1 MTERKSKIE
10 YFIPPELRFL
20 TRKVK
25 PFVKGVNTGIAQLA
39 GMPVDLINISPVLLD
54 YVIPGDQGLKPLSNK
69 PFGGAQTFKDLMA
82 AGNIDTYKDLQSMP
96 KDEYGAG
103 VAGMLSG
110 EALASL
116 IPLKKAA
123 DVLMAGK
130 KTKKYELPAPS
141 AGNVDLS
148 KRDFLKK
155 APLAVAATAMVPPV
169 LKDVGNII
177 STPGVAKVGKKVLPS
192 SAIIA
197 KSRVLA
203 SELSDFMI
211 ESLFKKTKTAEK
223 LSTKQLKLKTA
234 EYNKTLSDFLKGKKY
249 EDLIKLSKND
259 LADLYNQK
267 NFSAFEG
274 AGDPLR
280 SKEYGPL
287 LDKVF
292 KDRGIGLD
300 SQGNYKKLIR
310 NEGDPP
316 PKNYLEGDNFDEL
329 MTIFEK
335 KDKRFAD
342 GGVAGLSDQ
351 ARDMFKG
358 PKGIGAYESFMI
370 G

>member
-1 MTERKSKIE
+1 MKEKKYNIE

-54 YVIPGDQGLKPLSNK
+54 YIIPGDQGLKPFLKK
-69 PFGGAQTFKDLMA
+69 PVGGSQTFKDLMD
-82 AGNIDTYKDLQSMP
+82 AGNIDTYEDLQSIP

-110 EALASL
+110 EALLSL
-116 IPLKKAA
+116 FPISQLVKGLPKGSKTISSKQEAPVV
-123 DVLMAGK
+123 DV
-130 KTKKYELPAPS
+130 
-141 AGNVDLS
+141 S

-169 LKDVGNII
+169 LKEIGEVIPASG
-177 STPGVAKVGKKVLPS
+177 GAKVAKKVLPS

-197 KSRVLA
+197 KSRALA

-370 G
+370 R

>member
-1 MTERKSKIE
+1 MTDLFTERDKK
-10 YFIPPELRFL
+10 
-20 TRKVK
+20 KAK
-25 PFVKGVNTGIAQLA
+25 AFVKGANTGIANLL
-39 GMPVDLINISPVLLD
+39 GFPVDMVNYAPVLLNLL
-54 YVIPGDQGLKPLSNK
+54 PGKQGMK
-69 PFGGAQTFKDLMA
+69 PFSENPVGGSQMFKDLMA
-82 AGNIDTYKDLQSMP
+82 EGNVGTYKDLESIP
-96 KDEYGAG
+96 KDEYAAG
-103 VAGMLSG
+103 VTGMLSS
-110 EALASL
+110 EALLSLVPISQLVKGLPKGSKTIASKQEA
-116 IPLKKAA
+116 PVV
-123 DVLMAGK
+123 DV
-130 KTKKYELPAPS
+130 
-141 AGNVDLS
+141 S

-155 APLAVAATAMVPPV
+155 APLAVAATTMVPPV
-169 LKDVGNII
+169 LKDVGDII
-177 STPGVAKVGKKVLPS
+177 STPGVAKVGKTVLPS

-197 KSRVLA
+197 KSRALA

-211 ESLFKKTKTAEK
+211 ESLFKKTKKAK
-223 LSTKQLKLKTA
+223 RLSDKQLDLKTA
-234 EYNKTLSDFLKGKKY
+234 EYNKTLSEFLKGKKY

-267 NFSAFEG
+267 NFSAHKG

-300 SQGNYKKLIR
+300 SQGNYKKLII

-358 PKGIGAYESFMI
+358 PKGIGAYQPFML

>member
-1 MTERKSKIE
+1 MKEKKSNIE

-25 PFVKGVNTGIAQLA
+25 PFVKGVNTGIAELV

-54 YVIPGDQGLKPLSNK
+54 KVIPGDQGLKPFLKK
-69 PFGGAQTFKDLMA
+69 PVGGSQMFKGLMA
-82 AGNIDTYKDLQSMP
+82 AGNIDTYKDLQSIP

-110 EALASL
+110 EALLSL
-116 IPLKKAA
+116 FPISQLVKGLPKGSKTISSKQEAPVV
-123 DVLMAGK
+123 DV
-130 KTKKYELPAPS
+130 
-141 AGNVDLS
+141 S

-169 LKDVGNII
+169 LKEIGEVIPASG
-177 STPGVAKVGKKVLPS
+177 GAKVAKKVLPS

-197 KSRVLA
+197 KSRALA

-234 EYNKTLSDFLKGKKY
+234 EYNKTLSDLLKGKDY
-249 EDLIKLSKND
+249 NDLIKLPKND

-267 NFSAFEG
+267 NFSAHKG

-300 SQGNYKKLIR
+300 SKGNYKKLIR

-316 PKNYLEGDNFDEL
+316 PKNYLEGNFDEL

-358 PKGIGAYESFMI
+358 PKGIGAYQPFMI